1 MQEDAM
7 SPFPRLKNH
16 ASLEFSAPRR
26 PLLVGRARQ
35 FSRGFTL
42 VEMSMVLVIIAVI
55 VGAVTVGND
64 VLRHAHGQRAFSE
77 LIMGWSNAFSRYV
90 ASTGGVPGDFAIP
103 RNQVNGALNTPLCNN
118 TGDSAL
124 SNAFLR
130 KSVAPPS
137 GRAAG
142 DEDRLMYQDS
152 NGSPHELRVCFVTV
166 SWSVPKTGL
175 GAAVGVYVT
184 VNRHVMHITGLT
196 SELAL
201 QLDTLIDGRLDA
213 RFGRFRRK
221 DLSANTGAAGVDWDP
236 VKLNNG
242 EANIG
247 EVEAYLEVN

>member
-1 MQEDAM
+1 M
-7 SPFPRLKNH
+7 SSFSRLKNQ
-16 ASLEFSAPRR
+16 ASLELSAPRR
-26 PLLVGRARQ
+26 RLVLEPARQ
-35 FSRGFTL
+35 VSRGYTL

-90 ASTGGVPGDFAIP
+90 ASTGIVPDDDPVTPTGFVLRA
-103 RNQVNGALNTPLCNN
+103 ANTPLCNN
-118 TGDSAL
+118 PGDPAL
-124 SNAFLR
+124 SKAFLK
-130 KSVAPPS
+130 KSVALPS
-137 GRAAG
+137 GGAPGA
-142 DEDRLMYQDS
+142 EDRLMYQDS

-166 SWSVPKTGL
+166 SWSVPQAGPT
-175 GAAVGVYVT
+175 AVVGVYGT
-184 VNRHVMHITGLT
+184 ANRHVMHITGLT

-221 DLSANTGAAGVDWDP
+221 DLSASTGAAGVDWAP
-236 VKLNNG
+236 VKLDTG
-242 EANIG
+242 ETNIG